1 MRRLAASRFSLAR
14 ACAYWL
20 RPEVTLADD
29 APSETS
35 DTGKLGHALF
45 DVALLAQAYTLPQ
58 NDPSNTREWQTVA
71 VEVAQREAL
80 LLADVPKAARM
91 AAAWERWWPGF
102 AAAHKGVTWRSEVP
116 ILYDIAEG
124 TACEVADPAAW
135 FAAGR
140 PREDGET
147 VAILDLHGIGSDGA
161 LYVYDYKTGSKRES
175 AAESGQL
182 ALCALAAWTLAGRPA
197 GVRIV
202 AGNVYVKLRDPWQ
215 VDAVEWSTLDM
226 MDVDDELRALEAS
239 YRDAQPVEGRH
250 CWQCRARGN
259 CPAKRDS
266 GFFTYGEA
274 S

>member
-20 RPEVTLADD
+20 RPEVALADD

-45 DVALLAQAYTLPQ
+45 DIARIGDDHGALIV
-58 NDPSNTREWQTVA
+58 DWPSKA

-102 AAAHKGVTWRSEVP
+102 AAAHDGVVWRSEVP

-124 TACEVADPAAW
+124 TAYEVADPAAW

-197 GVRIV
+197 TVRIV

-215 VDAVEWSTLDM
+215 VDAVEWSTLDL

-250 CWQCRARGN
+250 CWQCRARGV
-259 CPAKRDS
+259 CPAKRDN

>member
-20 RPEVTLADD
+20 RPEVVLADD

-35 DTGKLGHALF
+35 DTGKLGHGLF
-45 DVALLAQAYTLPQ
+45 DYGRRHIAEYGMVGVCDWPALAIDL
-58 NDPSNTREWQTVA
+58 
-71 VEVAQREAL
+71 AQREAL

-102 AAAHKGVTWRSEVP
+102 AAAHEGVTWRSEVP

-124 TACEVADPAAW
+124 TAHEVADPAAW

-140 PREDGET
+140 PREDGE
-147 VAILDLHGIGSDGA
+147 VPAILDLQGLGADGA

-197 GVRIV
+197 GVRIT

-239 YRDAQPVEGRH
+239 HLDAQPVEGRH
-250 CWQCRARGN
+250 CWQCRARGV